1 MGRAEVLRT
10 IKDAESN
17 AEGIRGQAESEAKGI
32 VSNARAEAA
41 EISSK
46 GRQQADEAAASII
59 KSSKDDSER
68 QAGSISTEG
77 DALLDKVKENGK
89 KNRGAAVEVVLSAFR
104 DAV

>member
-32 VSNARAEAA
+32 VSNARAGAA

>member
-10 IKDAESN
+10 IKDAGSN

-77 DALLDKVKENGK
+77 DALLDKVKENDK